1 MVKLSKAT
9 LGRIALAMLVANFSI
24 RVVFLRSISW
34 GLRLESNLSISWR
47 CWTDMTEPESIVLA
61 TAMRQTCGKNLRP
74 HQNTPLM
81 EGTIL

>member
-1 MVKLSKAT
+1 
-9 LGRIALAMLVANFSI
+9 
-24 RVVFLRSISW
+24 
-34 GLRLESNLSISWR
+34 
-47 CWTDMTEPESIVLA
+47 MTEPESIVLA